1 MHIFRGNSWLFLSE
15 LMSKYYPQK
24 LLFYLERRTPFS
36 HQLGGRVHAGETELD
51 GERIH
56 GPNSLN
62 AKEWILFGNYI
73 SNYKTKNTQQGS
85 VSIPSSGSKRKL
97 WTRSDVQEVWSL
109 VLVCESVVILQK
121 LTTLALTATN

>member
-1 MHIFRGNSWLFLSE
+1 MPRNG
-15 LMSKYYPQK
+15 
-24 LLFYLERRTPFS
+24 FYLVTTY
-36 HQLGGRVHAGETELD
+36 QTTKL
-51 GERIH
+51 
-56 GPNSLN
+56 
-62 AKEWILFGNYI
+62 
-73 SNYKTKNTQQGS
+73 KNTQQGS